1 MLMVLSASW
10 TTALAQD
17 RTADAWLNE
26 GHEFRESGYYEE
38 ALDAYERAI
47 SLAPESADGW
57 LGKGDVL
64 KALFKNDS
72 ELSAPPEAAG
82 YDLYYADYWG
92 WRAATLSTM
101 RRVEDARGAY
111 EVAVRLYDERLQK
124 NPEDV
129 DAWLNKGKAL
139 TNLAFI
145 AEFFGDGYKSG
156 ELTGEALL
164 AFDRAIELDPQSSR
178 AWSAKGMALS
188 DERERLEAYDEA
200 IRLDPENVEA
210 WTYRGFAL
218 AGLADRTNNESLY
231 EDALAS
237 YDRALEVDPD
247 PRSWMDKGY
256 LLKAMGMYNESLEA
270 FDRAI
275 EMTDSDD
282 TKKLAYF
289 WRVKGSALAEIGR
302 SKEGADA
309 YNETLQLYGLNPDD
323 PNTWSSRGYILL
335 RMGRYDEATD
345 ALDRAI
351 EQIPEDDADKLAF
364 FWLKKAFALE
374 AMNRSDEV
382 LAAYDRILELNPED
396 PRGWRGRAGRLLSLG
411 KNEEALAAYEKVID
425 LNPPQSDLLS
435 GAWGGKA
442 RALKG
447 LVRYNE
453 SLEALDKVIELG
465 PVPFFAMEE
474 KGDLLMELERYEE
487 ALLAYEAAIDLYPL
501 EGRFWQ
507 KKGLALEALGHSSE
521 AQISFVM
528 ARELGYRDL
537 G

>member
-1 MLMVLSASW
+1 MRP
-10 TTALAQD
+10 TT
-17 RTADAWLNE
+17 RP
-26 GHEFRESGYYEE
+26 S
-38 ALDAYERAI
+38 
-47 SLAPESADGW
+47 
-57 LGKGDVL
+57 V
-64 KALFKNDS
+64 
-72 ELSAPPEAAG
+72 
-82 YDLYYADYWG
+82 
-92 WRAATLSTM
+92 
-101 RRVEDARGAY
+101 
-111 EVAVRLYDERLQK
+111 
-124 NPEDV
+124 
-129 DAWLNKGKAL
+129 
-139 TNLAFI
+139 
-145 AEFFGDGYKSG
+145 
-156 ELTGEALL
+156 
-164 AFDRAIELDPQSSR
+164 
-178 AWSAKGMALS
+178 
-188 DERERLEAYDEA
+188 
-200 IRLDPENVEA
+200 DPENVEA

-309 YNETLQLYGLNPDD
+309 YNETLQLYGLNPTTRIHG
-323 PNTWSSRGYILL
+323 PAGYILL

-411 KNEEALAAYEKVID
+411 KNEKALAAYEKVID

-447 LVRYNE
+447 LVSTTSPWRP
-453 SLEALDKVIELG
+453 STRSSSWAQC
-465 PVPFFAMEE
+465 PSSPW
-474 KGDLLMELERYEE
+474 RRR
-487 ALLAYEAAIDLYPL
+487 AIFSWSG
-501 EGRFWQ
+501 E
-507 KKGLALEALGHSSE
+507 
-521 AQISFVM
+521 V
-528 ARELGYRDL
+528 
-537 G
+537 